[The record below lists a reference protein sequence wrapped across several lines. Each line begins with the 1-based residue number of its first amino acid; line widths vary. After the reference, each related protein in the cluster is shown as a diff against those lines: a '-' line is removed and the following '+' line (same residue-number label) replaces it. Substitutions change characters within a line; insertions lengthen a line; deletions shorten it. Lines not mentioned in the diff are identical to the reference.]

1 MTKQQSNQLE
11 GAPTTQSGMTG
22 SSIQIT
28 IVREYKPVNKT
39 GIHVSTHRCKQINE
53 KIERLTQKLYIIL
66 KAFPQ
71 MLINQESKKV
81 NIIVEKPGKQTLFK
95 QSR

>member
-1 MTKQQSNQLE
+1 MC
-11 GAPTTQSGMTG
+11 P
-22 SSIQIT
+22 
-28 IVREYKPVNKT
+28 
-39 GIHVSTHRCKQINE
+39 HRCKQINE

>member
-39 GIHVSTHRCKQINE
+39 GIHVST
-53 KIERLTQKLYIIL
+53 
-66 KAFPQ
+66 Q
-71 MLINQESKKV
+71 M
-81 NIIVEKPGKQTLFK
+81 
-95 QSR
+95 